1 MLHLAQLDHQRAT
14 RAISKTE
21 GAVGGKALAWVPFMM
36 QRFDNEFMMRSSEAP
51 ALKKKPSEYMRGM
64 YFSSQPMEM
73 TNIAALEQTFR
84 MIKTVALFV
93 GLPALGLRPTVD
105 NLRFA
110 VLE

>member
-1 MLHLAQLDHQRAT
+1 
-14 RAISKTE
+14 
-21 GAVGGKALAWVPFMM
+21 MM

-84 MIKTVALFV
+84 MIKTALALFV